1 MDITFAK
8 RSNERASIAPM
19 SASVHRRGKHLY
31 LHVRLARTAAQ
42 DLAISEGCYAGV
54 GFSSD
59 RRTLA
64 LRWGVDSDQGWA
76 FSRRKDG
83 SMSCSVKIDQFENI
97 ELTQKF
103 HFAGQYNMIDGNTIT
118 LPLSAETRQ

>member
-8 RSNERASIAPM
+8 RNNDRAAVAPM

-31 LHVRLARTAAQ
+31 LHVRLARSVAR
-42 DLAISEGCYAGV
+42 DLGIEPGYAGV

-59 RRTLA
+59 RRFLA
-64 LRWGVDSDQGWA
+64 LRWGVESDSGWA

-83 SMSCSVKIDQFENI
+83 SMSCSVRIDQFADV
-97 ELTQKF
+97 ELTPKF
-103 HFAGQYNMIDGNTIT
+103 HYAGAYKSVDAGTIV
-118 LPLSAETRQ
+118 LPLTTENRQ

>member
-8 RSNERASIAPM
+8 RNNDRIAIAPM

-42 DLAISEGCYAGV
+42 DLGIAPGYAGV

-59 RRTLA
+59 RRFLA
-64 LRWGVDSDQGWA
+64 LRWGVESEGGWA
-76 FSRRKDG
+76 FSQRKDG
-83 SMSCSVKIDQFENI
+83 SMSCSVRIDQFDDV
-97 ELTQKF
+97 ELTPKF
-103 HFAGQYNMIDGNTIT
+103 HFAGAFKAVNANTIA
-118 LPLSAETRQ
+118 LPLTQENRQ